1 MKGIELSK
9 SFFENVGRQII
20 ERSSLKAL
28 QQASIGCIGEGSE
41 RYGFDDQHSQDR
53 CFGPFFQV
61 FLFEQ
66 NDHLYN
72 SILDALT
79 NNLPKTFEGFEI
91 KTQKI
96 GDRLPNFE
104 VWFWPDFTEHI
115 VGLRRRPSDT
125 LAYAKVPEAQ
135 FFALLSGHIIWDPNC
150 DLQRAQLQWDHMPQ
164 EVWHW
169 RLYWTL
175 KNLSQRGCI
184 KRALSHG
191 ETEMA
196 KLLFPRYVEWTLRF
210 SFLVARK
217 YSPYRPWMLRVHKS
231 LIGMKPV
238 HEHIIAA
245 LNAQTVEDGA
255 AHLENAINE
264 VRQRM
269 IEKKMIP
276 ESFTGYEN
284 KKEPFNANLYA
295 EYFLSSISSD
305 FRNQAERICP
315 IDLVGSLEQ
324 RARNAP

>member
-9 SFFENVGRQII
+9 SFFENVGRLII

-28 QQASIGCIGEGSE
+28 QQVSIGFIGEGSE

-53 CFGPFFQV
+53 GFGPFFQV

-66 NDHLYN
+66 NDQLYN

-79 NNLPKTFEGFEI
+79 NNLPKAFEGFEI
-91 KTQKI
+91 RTQKV

-115 VGLRRRPSDT
+115 VGLRRRPSDP

-135 FFALLSGHIIWDPNC
+135 FFALLSGHIIWDPN
-150 DLQRAQLQWDHMPQ
+150 DELQRAQLQWDHMPQ

-169 RLYWTL
+169 RLYWAL
-175 KNLSQRGCI
+175 KNLSYRGGI
-184 KRALSHG
+184 TRALSHG
-191 ETEMA
+191 EHEMA
-196 KLLFPRYVEWTLRF
+196 RLLFPRYVEWTLRF

-217 YSPYRPWMLRVHKS
+217 YSPYRLWLLRVHKG
-231 LIGMKPV
+231 LIGMKQS
-238 HEHIIAA
+238 HEQIIAA
-245 LNAQTVEDGA
+245 LNAQTIREGVV
-255 AHLENAINE
+255 HLEKALDEI
-264 VRQRM
+264 RLRM
-269 IEKKMIP
+269 FEKKIVP
-276 ESFTGYEN
+276 ESIMNFEN
-284 KKEPFNANLYA
+284 KKRLFDANLYA
-295 EYFLSSISSD
+295 DYFLSAISSD

>member
-9 SFFENVGRQII
+9 SFFENAGRQII

-28 QQASIGCIGEGSE
+28 HEVSIGYIGEGSE

-53 CFGPFFQV
+53 GFGPFFQV

-66 NDHLYN
+66 NDQLYN
-72 SILDALT
+72 SIYDALS

-91 KTQKI
+91 RTQKI

-115 VGLRRRPSDT
+115 VGLRRRFSDP

-135 FFALLSGHIIWDPNC
+135 FYALLSGHIIWDPNYE
-150 DLQRAQLQWDHMPQ
+150 LQRAQLQWDHMPQ

-169 RLYWTL
+169 RLHWTL
-175 KNLSQRGCI
+175 KNLSQRGSI
-184 KRALSHG
+184 TRALSHG
-191 ETEMA
+191 EREMA

-217 YSPYRPWMLRVHKS
+217 YSPYRPWLLRVHKG
-231 LIGMKPV
+231 LIGMKAV

-245 LNAQTVEDGA
+245 LNAPTVEEGVA
-255 AHLENAINE
+255 ELENAILE
-264 VRQRM
+264 VRLRM
-269 IEKKMIP
+269 IEKKMVP
-276 ESFTGYEN
+276 ESLAGFEN
-284 KKEPFNANLYA
+284 KKEPFNATLYA
-295 EYFLSSISSD
+295 DYCLSAISSD